1 LDKSKKV
8 VYLGHRRFLLP
19 KHQLRKKGKHFNG
32 EAEVRGKPKRHT
44 GDDVFDM
51 VKDLKVI
58 FGKSHGKQPV
68 LNDASGNAP
77 MWKKK
82 YIFWSYPIGNS

>member
-1 LDKSKKV
+1 LDKIKKV
-8 VYLGHRRFLLP
+8 VYLGHRRFLPP
-19 KHQLRKKGKHFNG
+19 KHQLRKKASISTVRQKFGKT
-32 EAEVRGKPKRHT
+32 KRHT

-58 FGKSHGKQPV
+58 FGKGPGKQPV
-68 LNDASGNAP
+68 LNDASRHAP

-82 YIFWSYPIGNS
+82 SIFLELPYW

>member
-8 VYLGHRRFLLP
+8 LYLGHRRFLSP
-19 KHQLRKKGKHFNG
+19 KHQLKKKGKYFNG

-44 GDDVFDM
+44 GDDIFDM

-58 FGKSHGKQPV
+58 LGKGLGSLSVP
-68 LNDASGNAP
+68 NDASGHTP

-82 YIFWSYPIGNS
+82 SIFWSLSIGNS